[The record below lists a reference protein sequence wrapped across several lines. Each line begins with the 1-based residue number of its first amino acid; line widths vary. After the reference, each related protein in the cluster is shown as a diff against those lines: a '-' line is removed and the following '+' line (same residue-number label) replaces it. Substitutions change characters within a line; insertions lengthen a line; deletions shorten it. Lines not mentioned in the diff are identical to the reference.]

1 MAKSKKVTISAPGK
15 KSISFTKGGLH
26 KSTNTPMGQ
35 KIPKDKIKAALAGHY
50 GEKAKKQAMFA
61 KNVLHR

>member
-15 KSISFTKGGLH
+15 KSITFKKGGLH
-26 KSTNTPMGQ
+26 QSLGVKAGE
-35 KIPKDKIKAALAGHY
+35 KIPSAKIKGALAGKF
-50 GEKAKKQAMFA
+50 GPKALKQAMFM